1 MRPDVGRRGAG
12 RGVVWALA
20 LLLCTSQSAFA
31 QRAGDNAAA
40 AADDAFGTRVGNESI
55 GLYGAYDARGFSPAQ
70 AGNVRI
76 EGLYFDQQSQ
86 LNNRISGG
94 NTVRVG
100 IGAQSYPFPAP
111 TGIADFSLR
120 LPGDQTVTTAYAGVD
135 GYTSYEVQADTQMPV
150 IANKLSIGFGGRWG
164 NYENDATVRNSSWE
178 TGAVVRWRMEDAE
191 VTGFWGRWQ
200 GNCCK
205 QQPAVFTG
213 GAYYAPRTEIRR
225 FWGQDWTGARGFE
238 QNFGALARVRTWGDW
253 TVRAGLFRS
262 SSGTDY
268 SFGDFV
274 SNVQPNGAGDR
285 TIVAL
290 PSQLFGS
297 YSGEVRLSRVI
308 TEGTFRHTIDI
319 AFRGRDVERYYGG
332 ADFLKVG
339 TAFVGQDVALPKP
352 AFNFGPTTRDHTRQ
366 GTGGVAY
373 AVTWLGVADVGVGLQ
388 KTSYHRDIA
397 PPGQPKVSSASSPIL
412 YNATASVFVSKSL
425 ALYAGYTKG
434 LEESGVAP
442 QNAANRGEAMPA
454 SLTTQID
461 GGFRYV
467 ITPQLKFIAGLFQVE
482 KPYYNLNAAN
492 VFGALGTVRHR
503 GAEISLAGK
512 IGDSISVVG
521 GVIFIQPR
529 LSGEPI
535 DRGLVGPIP
544 PGPRP
549 RFGLL
554 SITYQPPSWGG
565 FALDTQIYNA
575 SGKTAHSDDLL
586 YTRSWTEVNL
596 GARYGFKI
604 GDAPAS
610 LRAQVQNVTN
620 HFGWNTDSGGAFFPR
635 SPRRYSANIAVDF

>member
-12 RGVVWALA
+12 HAIIGALA
-20 LLLCTSQSAFA
+20 LLLCTSHIAFA

-135 GYTSYEVQADTQMPV
+135 GYTSVELQADTQMPV
-150 IANKLSIGFGGRWG
+150 ITDKFSVGFGARWG
-164 NYENDATVRNSSWE
+164 SYENDAAVRNSGWD
-178 TGAVVRWRMEDAE
+178 TGVVARWRMEDAE
-191 VTGFWGRWQ
+191 IIGFWGRWQ

-205 QQPAVFTG
+205 QQPVVFTG
-213 GAYYAPRTEIRR
+213 GNYYAPRTARR
-225 FWGQDWTGARGFE
+225 QYFGQDWTGARGFE

-253 TVRAGLFRS
+253 TLRAGLFRS

-268 SFGDFV
+268 SFGDFIG
-274 SNVQPNGAGDR
+274 NVQPNGVGDHV
-285 TIVAL
+285 IVAS
-290 PSQLFGS
+290 PAQLFGS

-308 TEGTFRHTIDI
+308 TEGDFRHTINI

-332 ADFLKVG
+332 GDEFDAG
-339 TAFVGQDVALPKP
+339 TALVGQRVVIPKP
-352 AFNFGPTTRDHTRQ
+352 TFTFGPTTRDHTRQ
-366 GTGGVAY
+366 GTAGVAY
-373 AVTWLGVADVGVGLQ
+373 AVTWLGVGDFGVGLQ
-388 KTSYHRDIA
+388 KTFYHRDIA
-397 PPGQPKVSSASSPIL
+397 PPGVSRVSSASSPIL
-412 YNATASVFVSKSL
+412 YNATASVFVSKTL

-442 QNAANRGEAMPA
+442 PNAANRGEAMPA

-467 ITPQLKFIAGLFQVE
+467 ITPNLKLIAGLFQVE
-482 KPYYNLNAAN
+482 KPYYNLNATN
-492 VFGALGTVRHR
+492 VYGALGAVRHR

-512 IGDSISVVG
+512 ISDSISVVG

-535 DRGLVGPIP
+535 DRGLVGRIP

-554 SITYQPPSWGG
+554 SVTYQPPSWGG
-565 FALDTQIYNA
+565 FALDAQI
-575 SGKTAHSDDLL
+575 
-586 YTRSWTEVNL
+586 
-596 GARYGFKI
+596 
-604 GDAPAS
+604 
-610 LRAQVQNVTN
+610 
-620 HFGWNTDSGGAFFPR
+620 
-635 SPRRYSANIAVDF
+635 